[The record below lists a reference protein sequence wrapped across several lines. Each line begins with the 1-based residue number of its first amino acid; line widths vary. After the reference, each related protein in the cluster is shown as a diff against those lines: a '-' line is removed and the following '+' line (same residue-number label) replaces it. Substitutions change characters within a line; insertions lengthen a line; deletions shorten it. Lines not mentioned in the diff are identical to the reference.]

1 MAGWIF
7 QHQRFTPHRYAGPA
21 HLTDKQRAAQL
32 KKARGDGV
40 IMKIGS
46 IAQGFVE
53 DALTTFSDSR
63 KMARFQYEELSREA
77 NRAQVNEQ
85 ADPVAHFTSA
95 SGKAVSSPSGK
106 LGPRKSKS
114 TGTTY

>member
-53 DALTTFSDSR
+53 DALTTFSDLARWLVFSTKSCHVKQTGR
-63 KMARFQYEELSREA
+63 KLM
-77 NRAQVNEQ
+77 N
-85 ADPVAHFTSA
+85 
-95 SGKAVSSPSGK
+95 K
-106 LGPRKSKS
+106 LILLLILHPPAEKL
-114 TGTTY
+114 

>member
-1 MAGWIF
+1 MAKE
-7 QHQRFTPHRYAGPA
+7 RYAGPP
-21 HLTDKQRAAQL
+21 HLTEAQL
-32 KKARGDGV
+32 LVQREKTRGDGT

-53 DALTTFSDSR
+53 DALTTFSDAR
-63 KMARFQYEELSREA
+63 KMARYQYEDLSREA
-77 NRAQVNEQ
+77 NRARVNQ
-85 ADPVAHFTSA
+85 DADPVAHFTSA
-95 SGKAVSSPSGK
+95 QGNAIANKSRK